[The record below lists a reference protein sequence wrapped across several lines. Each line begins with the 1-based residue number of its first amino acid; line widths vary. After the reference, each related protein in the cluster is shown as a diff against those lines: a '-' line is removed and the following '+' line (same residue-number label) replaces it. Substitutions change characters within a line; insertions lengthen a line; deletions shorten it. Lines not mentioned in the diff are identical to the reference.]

1 MLARG
6 VLPIDPAASYSI
18 FLPIPVFASK
28 AFFVKY
34 EKGSMQLTVII
45 GLAALLTIIVACFW
59 ILALRKQ
66 LKGQATALLKNK
78 EDVQTEIKK
87 SKQIERALK
96 ESEER
101 FRQLAENIN
110 AVFWLATPD
119 MREFLYI
126 SPTYEKIWE
135 RTRKNLYENPASKFD
150 AIHPDDR
157 IRITAA
163 TNQKTLKE
171 YKEEYRIVRPD
182 GSIRWI
188 SEHAF
193 HILDDSG
200 EIYRIAGI
208 SSDVTEEKRLR
219 QEADDRLRQII
230 QADRLV
236 ALGEVVAGVAH
247 EINNPNSFITYN
259 IPLLKETW
267 DIFKPILNSYASVHP
282 DWKKGNM
289 SLNELME
296 DMHEIIDAIKIG
308 SDRINRVV
316 KNLKDFA
323 RLDETVHTRPVN
335 VNEAIQNTLT
345 IVGAQLRKSVGEID
359 FRPAENLPEI
369 QGHFQKLEQ
378 VVANIL
384 VNAAEFVPDKGA
396 GRVSITTRY
405 LDRLRSIVIQIE
417 DNGNGMEKDVVNR
430 IFEPFYTTRRA
441 SGGTGLGLSVS
452 YGLVKEHNGII
463 GVLSRPG
470 LGTRFSVFLPVDKT
484 VHLDLNPTILCVDDD
499 VTVLNMVQS
508 LFLRVKDDFV
518 ETTSDPESVL
528 AYLEENPEVDI
539 VLSDIMMP
547 GMDGWELLQKIKTR
561 FPLIAVI
568 LYSGFPDLPERK
580 FNDAIQ
586 PDYFLQKP
594 FQIDKLT
601 QIIDTLGR
609 QKL

>member
-1 MLARG
+1 
-6 VLPIDPAASYSI
+6 
-18 FLPIPVFASK
+18 
-28 AFFVKY
+28 
-34 EKGSMQLTVII
+34 LTVFI
-45 GLAALLTIIVACFW
+45 GLALLLTIIIFCLW

-66 LKGQATALLKNK
+66 LIGQTNSLLKIN
-78 EDVQTEIKK
+78 EDVQAEI
-87 SKQIERALK
+87 SRRRQVEEALK

-101 FRQLAENIN
+101 FRQLAKNID

-119 MREFLYI
+119 MSEMLYV
-126 SPTYEKIWE
+126 SPTYDKIWE
-135 RTRKNLYENPASKFD
+135 RSRKNLYENPTSKID

-157 IRITAA
+157 LRITAA
-163 TNQKTLKE
+163 TSREPVEE
-171 YKEEYRIVRPD
+171 YNEEYRIVRPD

-193 HILDDSG
+193 HIFDESG
-200 EIYRIAGI
+200 EIYRIAGV
-208 SSDVTEEKRLR
+208 SSDITGEKRLR

-267 DIFKPILNSYASVHP
+267 HIFKPILDSYASAHP

-289 SLNELME
+289 SLGELMK

-316 KNLKDFA
+316 ENLKDFA

-335 VNEAIQNTLT
+335 VNEVIQNTLT

-359 FRPAENLPEI
+359 FCPATDLPAIE
-369 QGHFQKLEQ
+369 GHFQKLEQ

-384 VNAAEFVPDKGA
+384 VNAAEFVPDKDV

-405 LDRLRSIVIQIE
+405 LARLESIVIQIE
-417 DNGNGMEKDVVNR
+417 DNGKGMEKNVVTR

-470 LGTRFSVFLPVDKT
+470 LGTRFSVFLPVDQK
-484 VHLDLNPTILCVDDD
+484 VQLDLNPTILCVDDD
-499 VTVLNMVQS
+499 VTVLKMVQS

-518 ETTSDPESVL
+518 ETTSDPESVV
-528 AYLEENPEVDI
+528 AYLEDNPEVDI

-547 GMDGWELLQKIKTR
+547 GMDGWELLQKVKTR

-580 FNDAIQ
+580 FADAVQ

-594 FQIDKLT
+594 FQIDQLT

-609 QKL
+609 QRL